1 MEVPFFFAKV
11 GHAKSLIYN
20 DLDMHNGDWMDAF
33 MHSWMELYTPNTKFG
48 GQKRWGLWIKEK
60 LSTGQMRIIRIYPTY
75 PQLIHLVD
83 NGV

>member
-1 MEVPFFFAKV
+1 MHRMEVPFFFAKV

-48 GQKRWGLWIKEK
+48 RERK
-60 LSTGQMRIIRIYPTY
+60 
-75 PQLIHLVD
+75 
-83 NGV
+83 